1 MSQWEYATLEWLW
14 DISSLRVNLP
24 DGTEVKQQGSYA
36 EVVVMLSG
44 LGRQGWEVVACVSA
58 GNWLFWTLKRATET
72 SWRLNGG
79 KDLPP
84 G

>member
-14 DISSLRVNLP
+14 DVSSIRVNLP
-24 DGTEVKQQGSYA
+24 NGTEIKQQGSYA
-36 EVVVMLSG
+36 EVVVVLSG
-44 LGRQGWEVVACVSA
+44 LGREGWEVAACTSA
-58 GNWLFWTLKRATET
+58 GNWLFWTLKRGAVT

-79 KDLPP
+79 RDLPP

>member
-14 DISSLRVNLP
+14 DVSSIRVNLP

-36 EVVVMLSG
+36 EVVVVLSG
-44 LGRQGWEVVACVSA
+44 LGREGWEVTTCTSA
-58 GNWLFWTLKRATET
+58 GNWLFWTLKRGAET
-72 SWRLNGG
+72 PWRLNGG
-79 KDLPP
+79 RDLPP